1 MSVELLGF
9 SGIVE
14 PNKQIVKYLKEK
26 RNLTEDEIEKLM
38 VRSDPEAKYARTF
51 NIDLATI
58 EQTVATPGDTQNGK
72 PLSEVEKQKI
82 KIQKAYIGSCT
93 HGTAEDLRQ
102 AAEVLK
108 GKKIAGGVEL
118 FVQANSTANLEE
130 AIDKGYIKDLTDAG
144 AKLLPIGCGACMNA
158 GPGSTQEGEIGIYA
172 TNRNFPGRTGKGVAY
187 LASPAIVA
195 ASAIKGE
202 ITGLEE

>member
-1 MSVELLGF
+1 MKDFMLQFGASNELKEERIGSGRVFEFGGEVLSEIPFEEQIKLTNMSVELLGF

-108 GKKIAGGVEL
+108 GKKIAGGL
-118 FVQANSTANLEE
+118 AA
-130 AIDKGYIKDLTDAG
+130 ALTT
-144 AKLLPIGCGACMNA
+144 
-158 GPGSTQEGEIGIYA
+158 S
-172 TNRNFPGRTGKGVAY
+172 
-187 LASPAIVA
+187 
-195 ASAIKGE
+195 
-202 ITGLEE
+202 